1 MKAGFWKKLQEQ
13 ELRRAAEEAAKALE
27 TRGAQVEA
35 ELLRIQSLLPD
46 YQELENLEGRLKKA
60 EADRKKLESASD
72 FWQEKRK
79 AGKEETEELKKC
91 RSPWKGRKRDPRSG
105 KRLRE
110 LSLARE
116 ACTGLQEQQELLLG
130 LETSLRKKKAAAE
143 QGLALYKSRRRS
155 ITSST
160 PVSWRSR

>member
-1 MKAGFWKKLQEQ
+1 MAAHESWILEKKLQEQ
-13 ELRRAAEEAAKALE
+13 ELRKAAEEAAKALE

-79 AGKEETEELKKC
+79 A
-91 RSPWKGRKRDPRSG
+91 
-105 KRLRE
+105 
-110 LSLARE
+110 
-116 ACTGLQEQQELLLG
+116 
-130 LETSLRKKKAAAE
+130 
-143 QGLALYKSRRRS
+143 
-155 ITSST
+155 
-160 PVSWRSR
+160 